1 MRTCKAMILWT
12 DEPAFWVGFGPPLR
26 RPARAAPGFRLRAVR
41 FVSFRGAWWTSILL
55 SRGMGGHHVP
65 QKKKTNATVYA
76 TQASGL
82 DSDAVLDSGA
92 VLGAVTRFDSKL
104 VRRWRASRAGRARMM
119 ARASR

>member
-1 MRTCKAMILWT
+1 MRTCKTMILWT
-12 DEPAFWVGFGPPLR
+12 DEPAFWVGFGLPLR
-26 RPARAAPGFRLRAVR
+26 RPARAAPGFRLRAAR

-65 QKKKTNATVYA
+65 QKEKTNATVYT

-82 DSDAVLDSGA
+82 GSGA
-92 VLGAVTRFDSKL
+92 ARGAVTWFDAEL
-104 VRRWRASRAGRARMM
+104 VRRWRAGRARTL